1 MLTGKQKQYLKALA
15 VQLPA
20 VVQIGK
26 DGMSETVIQSVDDVL
41 TARELIK
48 VKINQNSDEDIKST
62 ALYLAGHLSC
72 EIVQIIGRTV
82 FFQEKERSRTMNYL
96 KTGDREAF

>member
-26 DGMSETVIQSVDDVL
+26 DGMSENVIQSVEDVL
-41 TARELIK
+41 LARELII

-62 ALYLAGHLSC
+62 ALELSDKLGC
-72 EIVQIIGRTV
+72 EVVQIIGRNCV
-82 FFQEKERSRTMNYL
+82 LFKQKKDKKSHYEL
-96 KTGDREAF
+96 P

>member
-48 VKINQNSDEDIKST
+48 DQSEF
-62 ALYLAGHLSC
+62 
-72 EIVQIIGRTV
+72 GRRYQEHCSLPCRASLLRDRADHRQKLCS
-82 FFQEKERSRTMNYL
+82 FQEKRKEVAL
-96 KTGDREAF
+96 

>member
-72 EIVQIIGRTV
+72 EIVQIIGLPFTSPATSPACTIV
-82 FFQEKERSRTMNYL
+82 PISSS
-96 KTGDREAF
+96 

>member
-72 EIVQIIGRTV
+72 EIVQIIGRNCV
-82 FFQEKERSRTMNYL
+82 LFMKKEKKSHYEL
-96 KTGDREAF
+96 P